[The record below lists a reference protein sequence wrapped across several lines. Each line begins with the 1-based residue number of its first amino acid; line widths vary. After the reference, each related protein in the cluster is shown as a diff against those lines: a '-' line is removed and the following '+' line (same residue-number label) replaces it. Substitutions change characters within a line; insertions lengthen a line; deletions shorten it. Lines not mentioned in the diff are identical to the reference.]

1 MYYKYSDYLK
11 EKYNEKVYK
20 LPINLPLTCP
30 NRDGTKGV
38 GGCIFCSSVGAG
50 FETKENTVPIEIQLK
65 ENMDYIGSKYKANK
79 FIAYFQNFTN
89 TYLPA
94 DEFYENLKKVTKFK
108 NIVEIAIST
117 RPDCIDKAHL
127 DYAKKIKD
135 EFGIEIMFE
144 MGLQTANDN
153 SLKILNRG
161 HTVSDFKK
169 SSELISSYGFLVGA
183 HIILGLFCDTID
195 DVINSAL
202 FLNECKVSNVKCH
215 SLYIVK
221 NTRLAEMYKRNEI
234 KLKTKEEFINEV
246 ITFLSYLNP
255 DCPVQRLLGR
265 APEEETVFENWGH
278 SWRKILNEIEE
289 EMKKINF
296 KQGYKLDIK

>member
-11 EKYNEKVYK
+11 EKYHEKVYK

-50 FETKENTVPIEIQLK
+50 FETLENTVPIETQII
-65 ENMDYIGSKYKANK
+65 ENMEYIGSKYKAKK

-89 TYLPA
+89 TYLPPKV
-94 DEFYENLKKVTKFK
+94 FYDNLKKVTRFK

-117 RPDCIDKAHL
+117 RPDCIQKEHL
-127 DYAKKIKD
+127 DYAKMIKE

-169 SSELISSYGFLVGA
+169 SSELILSFLVKSNA
-183 HIILGLFCDTID
+183 AIFP
-195 DVINSAL
+195 VIS
-202 FLNECKVSNVKCH
+202 
-215 SLYIVK
+215 
-221 NTRLAEMYKRNEI
+221 
-234 KLKTKEEFINEV
+234 FI
-246 ITFLSYLNP
+246 
-255 DCPVQRLLGR
+255 
-265 APEEETVFENWGH
+265 
-278 SWRKILNEIEE
+278 
-289 EMKKINF
+289 
-296 KQGYKLDIK
+296 